1 MIPLLH
7 DFSGFRVLVFGG
19 GPVGARKSRRFD
31 REAEVIV
38 VAPAF
43 ADADFGDASL
53 ERDSPDPAE
62 VSEWID
68 RTDPALVVA
77 ATDDSDVNA
86 AAEDAARERG
96 ILVNRADHS
105 SERAPGSVVVPATV
119 RSDPVVVGV
128 STQGKAPGVSAV
140 LRDEIEDQLE
150 GAGELATFVGDLRDR
165 LDEHD
170 VRDHN
175 RRDVLR
181 AVAESDRVRK
191 LLADGETDRANDLA
205 DDLLAD
211 VREREPPSEDATN

>member
-7 DFSGFRVLVFGG
+7 EFSGSRVLVFGG
-19 GPVGARKSRRFD
+19 GTVGARKARRFD

-53 ERDSPDPAE
+53 ERDGPDPAE
-62 VSEWID
+62 IPEWID
-68 RTDPALVVA
+68 RTDPALVIA

-96 ILVNRADHS
+96 LLINRADHS
-105 SERAPGSVVVPATV
+105 GERAPGSVVTPATV
-119 RSDPVVVGV
+119 RADPVVVGV
-128 STQGKAPGVSAV
+128 STQGRAPTVSAV
-140 LRDEIEDQLE
+140 LRDEIEDRFE

-165 LDEHD
+165 LDERD
-170 VRDHN
+170 VEGRN

-181 AVAESDRVRK
+181 AAAESDRVRE
-191 LLADGETDRANDLA
+191 LLADGDTDRADDLA
-205 DDLLAD
+205 EGLLAD
-211 VREREPPSEDATN
+211 VRERDLPTKDASK